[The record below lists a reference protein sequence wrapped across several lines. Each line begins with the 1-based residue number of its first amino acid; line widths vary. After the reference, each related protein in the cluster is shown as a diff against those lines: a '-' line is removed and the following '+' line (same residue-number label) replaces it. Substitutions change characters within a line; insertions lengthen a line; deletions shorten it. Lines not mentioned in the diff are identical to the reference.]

1 VYQEADGPIVTGEHA
16 TVAIELLDPE
26 LIQTASA
33 AVDLDTVTRRFIG
46 DLCEEALEDGSH
58 ESDLSTQAMV
68 VAGSVRSFCHC
79 QLPGVRAGGRGGR
92 RERRGTW
99 SSRIACSKSILRPP
113 SAHAFWMRSM
123 RLTSGWTRIGS
134 AGRRIFGDLT
144 MALLTVR
151 ERGEKKRGEEGTC
164 LLFSAE
170 SISERFGSTSR

>member
-1 VYQEADGPIVTGEHA
+1 VGVGVYQEADGPIVTGEHA

-92 RERRGTW
+92 G
-99 SSRIACSKSILRPP
+99 
-113 SAHAFWMRSM
+113 
-123 RLTSGWTRIGS
+123 
-134 AGRRIFGDLT
+134 GDLVESNRVLQEHT
-144 MALLTVR
+144 SPSFC
-151 ERGEKKRGEEGTC
+151 TC
-164 LLFSAE
+164 LLDEEHAPHVRVDENRVSGE
-170 SISERFGSTSR
+170 EDLR